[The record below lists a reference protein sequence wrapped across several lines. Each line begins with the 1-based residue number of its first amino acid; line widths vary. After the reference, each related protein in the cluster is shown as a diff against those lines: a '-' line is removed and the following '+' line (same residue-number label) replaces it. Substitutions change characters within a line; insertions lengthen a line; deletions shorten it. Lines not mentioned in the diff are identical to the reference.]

1 MAKQRCA
8 ACDCLFEPRRN
19 VPQQRYCSKR
29 ACQRTRRRRWQRQ
42 KLKADADYRANQ
54 AAAQQRWRERH
65 ADYWRRYRQIH
76 PEYAERNREQQ
87 RERNRRRRSAG
98 TGPSPPPI
106 AKMGTDQTCFTHPG
120 LDRRTDQLAIYTR
133 LVTPLRGVTH
143 LSALCATSRDAMR
156 QRNRLHRE
164 AVRPGAPAILL
175 PVDRFSG
182 WYCAFGRHDNR
193 DLRPGIINSEI
204 GENAIAA

>member
-29 ACQRTRRRRWQRQ
+29 ACQRTRRRRWQRH

-106 AKMGTDQTCFTHPG
+106 AKMDAYVVEM
-120 LDRRTDQLAIYTR
+120 R
-133 LVTPLRGVTH
+133 VLRDG
-143 LSALCATSRDAMR
+143 
-156 QRNRLHRE
+156 
-164 AVRPGAPAILL
+164 
-175 PVDRFSG
+175 
-182 WYCAFGRHDNR
+182 
-193 DLRPGIINSEI
+193 
-204 GENAIAA
+204 